1 MKRFLA
7 VFLSFAVVLTVGI
20 FALGGKDETEI
31 SATAVYSGNSEQ
43 TIEAM
48 EAELELAEERAAE
61 ASQSTLGNNKS
72 NDFGYVVVTDTVPAD
87 GKTDVADMLQAL
99 IDANPNRTIYFP
111 DGIYVISHPIY
122 TPAEAQKSVD
132 LQLSNYAIIRASSDF
147 EGEALVILGGK
158 DAKND
163 THTVGSNYAFEG
175 GILDGSGRTNGV
187 VIAGGRET
195 AVRQVSIKHTVV
207 GIHVKYGA
215 NSGSSD
221 ADINDVNII
230 GTGGTDSVGVV
241 IEGWDNTFTN
251 MRIGNVFIG
260 VHVKTSANCLTNI
273 HPLYYSDYTD
283 YENSA
288 GFIDEGGNNIY
299 NFCYSDQFANAFVT
313 KGDVSSIYD
322 NCFCYW
328 YTEAGHREV
337 AFKADKFNSV
347 VDNLRCGFRYDTRD
361 NNHVLLTEK
370 IGGIGE
376 FDTVLAEDYKVASN
390 THKLYNE
397 GSIYS
402 FFANLFN

>member
-1 MKRFLA
+1 MKKVLA
-7 VFLSFAVVLTVGI
+7 IILACTFVFTIGI
-20 FALGGKDETEI
+20 FALSNRDEREI
-31 SATAVYSGNSEQ
+31 SVSPVYSGNTEE
-43 TIEAM
+43 TIEMM
-48 EAELELAEERAAE
+48 EAEFEKAETLAEEAALNPV
-61 ASQSTLGNNKS
+61 SDSKGNA
-72 NDFGYVVVTDTVPAD
+72 FGYVVVTDTIPAD
-87 GKTDVADMLQAL
+87 GKTDVADMIQAL

-111 DGIYVISHPIY
+111 DGIYLLSHPIY
-122 TPAEAQKSVD
+122 TPADPQKSVD

-163 THTVGSNYAFEG
+163 THTVGSNYALEG
-175 GILDGSGRTNGV
+175 GIIDGSGKTNGV

-195 AVRQVSIKHTVV
+195 AIRQVSIKHTVV

-230 GTGGTDSVGVV
+230 GTGGTNSVGVIV
-241 IEGWDNTFTN
+241 EGWDNTFTN

-260 VHVKTSANCLTNI
+260 FHLKTSANCLTNI

-288 GFIDEGGNNIY
+288 GFLDEGGNNIY
-299 NFCYSDQFANAFVT
+299 NFCYSDQFCNAFVT
-313 KGDVSSIYD
+313 TGDVSSIYD

-328 YTEAGHREV
+328 YSDAGNREV

-347 VDNLRCGFRYDTRD
+347 VDKLRCGFRYETRANNYVLVAENVGGTGVFD
-361 NNHVLLTEK
+361 NLLIENHKVS
-370 IGGIGE
+370 GITHT
-376 FDTVLAEDYKVASN
+376 FYKD
-390 THKLYNE
+390 
-397 GSIYS
+397 GSIYN
-402 FFANLFN
+402 FFAKLFA

>member
-1 MKRFLA
+1 MKKILA
-7 VFLSFAVVLTVGI
+7 IVLSAVIVLSVGFFAVKRTNEVSITPV
-20 FALGGKDETEI
+20 F
-31 SATAVYSGNSEQ
+31 SGNSEE
-43 TIEAM
+43 TIRMM
-48 EAELELAEERAAE
+48 EAEFETAENLAEEAALN
-61 ASQSTLGNNKS
+61 SVKDNRGNV
-72 NDFGYVVVTDTVPAD
+72 FGYVVVTDTIPAD

-111 DGIYVISHPIY
+111 DGIYLLSHPIY
-122 TPAEAQKSVD
+122 TPADPVKSVD
-132 LQLSNYAIIRASSDF
+132 LQLSNYAVIRASSDF
-147 EGEALVILGGK
+147 EGEALVVLGGK

-163 THTVGSNYAFEG
+163 THTVGSNYALEG
-175 GILDGSGRTNGV
+175 GILDGNGKTNGV

-195 AVRQVSIKHTVV
+195 AIRQVSIKHTVV

-230 GTGGTDSVGVV
+230 GTGGTNSVGVIV
-241 IEGWDNTFTN
+241 EGWDNTFTN

-260 VHVKTSANCLTNI
+260 FHVKTSANCLTNI

-288 GFIDEGGNNIY
+288 GFLDEGGNNIY

-313 KGDVSSIYD
+313 TGDVSSIYD

-328 YTEAGHREV
+328 YSEAGHREV

-361 NNHVLLTEK
+361 NNHVLITEK
-370 IGGIGE
+370 VGGIGE
-376 FDTVLAEDYKVASN
+376 FDTVLVENHKVASS
-390 THKLYNE
+390 THNLYKE
-397 GSIYS
+397 GSVFA
-402 FFANLFN
+402 FFAKLFA

>member
-1 MKRFLA
+1 MKKFLA
-7 VFLSFAVVLTVGI
+7 ILLTCTIVFTIGM
-20 FALGGKDETEI
+20 FALSNRNETEI
-31 SATAVYSGNSEQ
+31 SVGPVYSGNAEE

-48 EAELELAEERAAE
+48 EAELEVAEKQAEEAAQNPV
-61 ASQSTLGNNKS
+61 SDNKGNV
-72 NDFGYVVVTDTVPAD
+72 FGYVVVTDTIPAD
-87 GKTDVADMLQAL
+87 GKTDVADMIQAL

-111 DGIYVISHPIY
+111 DGIYLLSHPIY
-122 TPAEAQKSVD
+122 TPADPQKSVD
-132 LQLSNYAIIRASSDF
+132 LQLSNYAILRASSDF
-147 EGEALVILGGK
+147 DGEALVILGGK

-163 THTVGSNYAFEG
+163 THTVGSNYALEG
-175 GILDGSGRTNGV
+175 GILDGSGKTNGV

-195 AVRQVSIKHTVV
+195 AIRQVSIKHTVV

-230 GTGGTDSVGVV
+230 GTGGTDSIGVV

-288 GFIDEGGNNIY
+288 GFVDEGGNNIY
-299 NFCYSDQFANAFVT
+299 NFCYSDQFCNAFVT
-313 KGDVSSIYD
+313 TGGVSSIYD

-328 YTEAGHREV
+328 YSEAGHKEV
-337 AFKADKFNSV
+337 AFKAERFNSV

-361 NNHVLLTEK
+361 NNHVLEVEK
-370 IGGIGE
+370 AGGTGVFDHLLVESHKVSGITHTIYKDGGI
-376 FDTVLAEDYKVASN
+376 
-390 THKLYNE
+390 YN
-397 GSIYS
+397 
-402 FFANLFN
+402 FFADLFA

>member
-1 MKRFLA
+1 MKKFLA
-7 VFLSFAVVLTVGI
+7 IILSVAIVFTIGAIAVNRKSESV
-20 FALGGKDETEI
+20 I
-31 SATAVYSGNSEQ
+31 SVAPAYAGNSEE
-43 TIEAM
+43 TIESM
-48 EAELELAEERAAE
+48 EMEFEIAEEKAEE
-61 ASQSTLGNNKS
+61 ASGTPVSDNKGNA
-72 NDFGYVVVTDTVPAD
+72 FGYVVVTDTIPAD
-87 GKTDVADMLQAL
+87 GKTDVADALQAL

-111 DGIYVISHPIY
+111 DGIYLISHPIY
-122 TPAEAQKSVD
+122 TPADPQKSVD

-163 THTVGSNYAFEG
+163 THTVGSNYALEG

-195 AVRQVSIKHTVV
+195 AIRQVSIKHTVV

-230 GTGGTDSVGVV
+230 GTGGTDSIGVV

-251 MRIGNVFIG
+251 MRIGNVFVG
-260 VHVKTSANCLTNI
+260 VLIKTSANALTNI

-288 GFIDEGGNNIY
+288 GFVDEGGNNIY
-299 NFCYSDQFANAFVT
+299 NFCYSDQFCNAFVT
-313 KGDVSSIYD
+313 KGGVSSIYD

-328 YTEAGHREV
+328 YSEAGHREV
-337 AFKADKFNSV
+337 AFKAEKFNSV

-361 NNHVLLTEK
+361 NNHVLVAEE
-370 IGGIGE
+370 IGGTGE
-376 FDTVLAEDYKVASN
+376 FDTILVENHKVASSKHN
-390 THKLYNE
+390 LYKE

-402 FFANLFN
+402 FFAKLF

>member
-1 MKRFLA
+1 MKKI
-7 VFLSFAVVLTVGI
+7 FAVVLTIAIVFTIGAIAFDGI
-20 FALGGKDETEI
+20 SESKANI
-31 SATAVYSGNSEQ
+31 APVYSGNTEE

-48 EAELELAEERAAE
+48 EKEIEVAEEIAE
-61 ASQSTLGNNKS
+61 EATEKSASNSGANAM
-72 NDFGYVVVTDTVPAD
+72 GYVVVTDTIPAD
-87 GKTDVADMLQAL
+87 GKTDVADALQAL

-111 DGIYVISHPIY
+111 DGVYLVSHPIY
-122 TPAEAQKSVD
+122 TPADPQKSVD

-147 EGEALVILGGK
+147 DGEALVILGGK

-175 GILDGSGRTNGV
+175 GILDGSGVTNGV

-195 AVRQVSIKHTVV
+195 AIRQVSIKHTVV

-230 GTGGTDSVGVV
+230 GTGGTDSIGVV

-288 GFIDEGGNNIY
+288 GFLDEGGNNIY
-299 NFCYSDQFANAFVT
+299 NFCYSDQFCNAFVT
-313 KGDVSSIYD
+313 TGGVSSIYD

-328 YTEAGHREV
+328 YSDAGNREV
-337 AFKADKFNSV
+337 AFKAEKFNSV
-347 VDNLRCGFRYDTRD
+347 VTNLRCGFRYETRD
-361 NNHVLLTEK
+361 NNFALVTEK
-370 IGGIGE
+370 LGGTGV
-376 FDTVLAEDYKVASN
+376 FDNLLVEKHKVSGITHSLYKS
-390 THKLYNE
+390 
-397 GSIYS
+397 GSIFK
-402 FFANLFN
+402 FFGNLFG

>member
-1 MKRFLA
+1 MKKFLA
-7 VFLSFAVVLTVGI
+7 VVLSVALVLTIGTL
-20 FALGGKDETEI
+20 ALSSNTETEI
-31 SATAVYSGNSEQ
+31 SVTPAYSGNSEE
-43 TIEAM
+43 TIEALTTKF
-48 EAELELAEERAAE
+48 EIAEKRATE
-61 ASQSTLGNNKS
+61 ASQNPISDNKR
-72 NDFGYVVVTDTVPAD
+72 NVFGYVVVTDAIPAD

-99 IDANPNRTIYFP
+99 IDENPNRTIYFP

-122 TPAEAQKSVD
+122 TPADPQKSVD

-147 EGEALVILGGK
+147 KGEALVILGGK

-163 THTVGSNYAFEG
+163 THTVGSNYALEG
-175 GILDGSGRTNGV
+175 GILDGSGKTNGV

-195 AVRQVSIKHTVV
+195 AIRQVSIKHTVV
-207 GIHVKYGA
+207 GIHIKNGA

-260 VHVKTSANCLTNI
+260 VHLKTSANALTNI

-283 YENSA
+283 YANSA
-288 GFIDEGGNNIY
+288 GFLDEGGNNIY

-328 YTEAGHREV
+328 YTEAGHTEI

-361 NNHVLLTEK
+361 NNHVLITEK
-370 IGGIGE
+370 IGGTGE
-376 FDTVLAEDYKVASN
+376 FDTLLVENHKVASG
-390 THKLYNE
+390 THKLYKE

-402 FFANLFN
+402 FFANLFV

>member
-1 MKRFLA
+1 MKKLLA
-7 VFLSFAVVLTVGI
+7 VIMSVAIVLTIGG
-20 FALGGKDETEI
+20 FALSRNNETEI
-31 SATAVYSGNSEQ
+31 SVAPAYSGNSEE
-43 TIEAM
+43 TIESM
-48 EAELELAEERAAE
+48 EMEFEVAEERAIE
-61 ASQSTLGNNKS
+61 ASENPVSDNKGNA
-72 NDFGYVVVTDTVPAD
+72 FGYVVVTDTIPAD
-87 GKTDVADMLQAL
+87 GKTDVADAIQAL

-111 DGIYVISHPIY
+111 DGIYLISHPIF
-122 TPAEAQKSVD
+122 TPADPQKSVD

-163 THTVGSNYAFEG
+163 THTVGSNYALEG
-175 GILDGSGRTNGV
+175 GILDGSGKTNGV

-195 AVRQVSIKHTVV
+195 AIRQVSIKHTVV

-230 GTGGTDSVGVV
+230 GTGGTDSIGLVV
-241 IEGWDNTFTN
+241 EGWDNTFTN

-260 VHVKTSANCLTNI
+260 VHVKTSANALTNI

-288 GFIDEGGNNIY
+288 GFVDEGGNNIY
-299 NFCYSDQFANAFVT
+299 NFCYSDQFCNAFVT
-313 KGDVSSIYD
+313 KGGVSSIYD

-328 YTEAGHREV
+328 YSEAGHREV
-337 AFKADKFNSV
+337 AFKAEKFNSV

-361 NNHVLLTEK
+361 NNHVLVTEK
-370 IGGIGE
+370 TGGTGE
-376 FDTVLAEDYKVASN
+376 FDTILVENHKVASSKHN
-390 THKLYNE
+390 LYKE

-402 FFANLFN
+402 FFAKLFS

>member
-1 MKRFLA
+1 MKKILA
-7 VFLSFAVVLTVGI
+7 ILLTCTIVFTIGM
-20 FALGGKDETEI
+20 FALSNRNETEI
-31 SATAVYSGNSEQ
+31 SVSPVYSGNTEE

-48 EAELELAEERAAE
+48 EAEFATAERIAEE
-61 ASQSTLGNNKS
+61 ASENPVKDNKGNA
-72 NDFGYVVVTDTVPAD
+72 FGYVVVTDTIPAD

-111 DGIYVISHPIY
+111 DGIYLLSHPIY
-122 TPAEAQKSVD
+122 TPADPAKSVD

-163 THTVGSNYAFEG
+163 THTVGSNYALEG
-175 GILDGSGRTNGV
+175 GILDGSGKTNGV

-195 AVRQVSIKHTVV
+195 AIRQVSIKHTIV

-230 GTGGTDSVGVV
+230 GTGGTNSVGVIV
-241 IEGWDNTFTN
+241 EGWDNTFTN

-260 VHVKTSANCLTNI
+260 FHVKTSANCLTNI

-288 GFIDEGGNNIY
+288 GFLDEGGNNIY
-299 NFCYSDQFANAFVT
+299 NFCYSDQFGNAFIT
-313 KGDVSSIYD
+313 TGDVSSIYD

-328 YTEAGHREV
+328 YSEAGHREV

-361 NNHVLLTEK
+361 NNHVLIAEK
-370 IGGIGE
+370 SGGIGE
-376 FDTVLAEDYKVASN
+376 FDTVLVENHKVASS
-390 THKLYNE
+390 THNLYKE
-397 GSIYS
+397 GSVYS
-402 FFANLFN
+402 FFAKLFV

>member
-1 MKRFLA
+1 MKKVLAIVLA
-7 VFLSFAVVLTVGI
+7 VTVVLSTAFFLSNKTNEV
-20 FALGGKDETEI
+20 EI
-31 SATAVYSGNSEQ
+31 TPAYSGNSEQ
-43 TIEAM
+43 VIETL
-48 EAELELAEERAAE
+48 EAEVANGEAVAEKIAE
-61 ASQSTLGNNKS
+61 NPVKDSTGNV
-72 NDFGYVVVTDTVPAD
+72 FGYVVVTDTIPAD

-111 DGIYVISHPIY
+111 DGVYLISHPIY
-122 TPAEAQKSVD
+122 TPADPQKSVD
-132 LQLSNYAIIRASSDF
+132 LQLSNYAVIRATSDF

-163 THTVGSNYAFEG
+163 THTVGSNYALEG
-175 GILDGSGRTNGV
+175 GILDGSSKTNGV

-195 AVRQVSIKHTVV
+195 AIRQVSIKHTIV

-230 GTGGTDSVGVV
+230 GTGGTDSVGVIV
-241 IEGWDNTFTN
+241 EGWDNTFTN
-251 MRIGNVFIG
+251 MRIGNVFVG
-260 VHVKTSANCLTNI
+260 VLLKTSANALTNI

-288 GFIDEGGNNIY
+288 GFVDEGGNNIY

-328 YTEAGHREV
+328 YSEAGHTEV
-337 AFKADKFNSV
+337 AFKAERFNSV

-361 NNHVLLTEK
+361 NNHVLITEK
-370 IGGIGE
+370 SGGTGE
-376 FDTVLAEDYKVASN
+376 FDTVLVENHKIASRTHTLYK
-390 THKLYNE
+390 E

-402 FFANLFN
+402 FFAKLFA

>member
-1 MKRFLA
+1 MKKFLA
-7 VFLSFAVVLTVGI
+7 IVLSLVIVAGIGLFAFNRTNE
-20 FALGGKDETEI
+20 AEI
-31 SATAVYSGNSEQ
+31 IPAYSGNSEE
-43 TIEAM
+43 TIQMM
-48 EAELELAEERAAE
+48 EAEIEAAE
-61 ASQSTLGNNKS
+61 KIAENAALSPANDSEGNA
-72 NDFGYVVVTDTVPAD
+72 FGYVVVTDTIPAD

-111 DGIYVISHPIY
+111 DGVYLLSHPIY
-122 TPAEAQKSVD
+122 TPADPVKSVD

-147 EGEALVILGGK
+147 EGEALVVLGGK

-163 THTVGSNYAFEG
+163 THTVGSNYALEG
-175 GILDGSGRTNGV
+175 GILDGSGKTNGV

-195 AVRQVSIKHTVV
+195 AIRQVSIKHTVV
-207 GIHVKYGA
+207 GIHVKHGA

-230 GTGGTDSVGVV
+230 GTGGTDSVGVIV
-241 IEGWDNTFTN
+241 EGWDNTFTN

-260 VHVKTSANCLTNI
+260 FHLKTSANCLTNI

-288 GFIDEGGNNIY
+288 GFLDEGGNNIY
-299 NFCYSDQFANAFVT
+299 NFCYSDQFGNAFVT
-313 KGDVSSIYD
+313 TGDVSSVYD

-328 YTEAGHREV
+328 YSEAGHREV

-361 NNHVLLTEK
+361 NNHVLITDRV
-370 IGGIGE
+370 GGTGE
-376 FDTVLAEDYKVASN
+376 FDTVLVENYKVASI
-390 THKLYNE
+390 THNIYNE
-397 GSIYS
+397 GSVFT
-402 FFANLFN
+402 FFAKLFA

>member
-1 MKRFLA
+1 MKKFLA
-7 VFLSFAVVLTVGI
+7 VILSAAIVFTIGAVLLNDK
-20 FALGGKDETEI
+20 AETEI
-31 SATAVYSGNSEQ
+31 SVEPAYSGNTEEI
-43 TIEAM
+43 IESM
-48 EAELELAEERAAE
+48 EAELEAAEEVAEEAAKMDV
-61 ASQSTLGNNKS
+61 SDNTGNA
-72 NDFGYVVVTDTVPAD
+72 FGYVVVTDTIPAD
-87 GKTDVADMLQAL
+87 GKTDVADALQAL

-111 DGIYVISHPIY
+111 DGIYLISHPVY
-122 TPAEAQKSVD
+122 TPADPRKSVD

-163 THTVGSNYAFEG
+163 THTVGSNYALEG
-175 GILDGSGRTNGV
+175 GILDGSGKTNGV

-195 AVRQVSIKHTVV
+195 AIRQVSIKHTVV

-230 GTGGTDSVGVV
+230 GTGGTDSIGLVV
-241 IEGWDNTFTN
+241 EGWDNTFTN

-260 VHVKTSANCLTNI
+260 VHVKTSANAFTNI

-288 GFIDEGGNNIY
+288 GFLDEGGNNIY
-299 NFCYSDQFANAFVT
+299 NFCYSDQFCNAFVT
-313 KGDVSSIYD
+313 TGSVSSIYD

-328 YTEAGHREV
+328 YSEAGNREV
-337 AFKADKFNSV
+337 AFKAEKFNSV

-361 NNHVLLTEK
+361 NNYVLVTEK
-370 IGGIGE
+370 VGGTGV
-376 FDTVLAEDYKVASN
+376 FDTLLAESHKYTGITHTFYK
-390 THKLYNE
+390 E
-397 GSIYS
+397 GSIYN
-402 FFANLFN
+402 FFAKLFD

>member
-1 MKRFLA
+1 MKKALSVILSA
-7 VFLSFAVVLTVGI
+7 VIVLSIGFFT
-20 FALGGKDETEI
+20 GKKTQEI
-31 SATAVYSGNSEQ
+31 EITPAYSGNSEEA
-43 TIEAM
+43 IEAL
-48 EAELELAEERAAE
+48 ETDVQTAEDAAE
-61 ASQSTLGNNKS
+61 KSAENPVNDNKGNA
-72 NDFGYVVVTDTVPAD
+72 FGYVVVTDTIPAD
-87 GKTDVADMLQAL
+87 GKTDVADAIQAL

-111 DGIYVISHPIY
+111 DGVYLISHPIY
-122 TPAEAQKSVD
+122 TPADPAKSVD
-132 LQLSNYAIIRASSDF
+132 LQLSNYALIRASADF

-163 THTVGSNYAFEG
+163 THTVGSNYALEG
-175 GILDGSGRTNGV
+175 GILDGSGKTNGV

-195 AVRQVSIKHTVV
+195 AVRQVSIKHTIV

-230 GTGGTDSVGVV
+230 GTGGTNSIGVV
-241 IEGWDNTFTN
+241 VEGWDNTFTN

-260 VHVKTSANCLTNI
+260 FYLKTSANCLTNI

-288 GFIDEGGNNIY
+288 GFVDEGGNNIY
-299 NFCYSDQFANAFVT
+299 NFCYSDQFGNAFVT

-328 YTEAGHREV
+328 YSEAGHREV

-361 NNHVLLTEK
+361 NNHVLITERS
-370 IGGIGE
+370 GGIGE
-376 FDTVLAEDYKVASN
+376 FDTILVENHKVGSSTHTLYK
-390 THKLYNE
+390 E

-402 FFANLFN
+402 FFAKLFA

>member
-1 MKRFLA
+1 MKKVLAIVLA
-7 VFLSFAVVLTVGI
+7 VTVVLSTAFFLSN
-20 FALGGKDETEI
+20 KTEEVEI
-31 SATAVYSGNSEQ
+31 TPAYSGNSEQ
-43 TIEAM
+43 VIETL
-48 EAELELAEERAAE
+48 EADIENGEAIAEKIAE
-61 ASQSTLGNNKS
+61 NPVKDTKGNI
-72 NDFGYVVVTDTVPAD
+72 FGYVVVTDTIPAD

-111 DGIYVISHPIY
+111 DGVYLISHPIY
-122 TPAEAQKSVD
+122 TPADPQKSVD
-132 LQLSNYAIIRASSDF
+132 LQLSNYAVIRATSDF

-163 THTVGSNYAFEG
+163 THTVGSNYALEG
-175 GILDGSGRTNGV
+175 GILDGSGKTNGV

-195 AVRQVSIKHTVV
+195 AIRQVSIKHTIV

-230 GTGGTDSVGVV
+230 GTGGTDSVGVIV
-241 IEGWDNTFTN
+241 EGWDNTFTN

-260 VHVKTSANCLTNI
+260 FYLKTSANCLTNI

-283 YENSA
+283 FGNSA
-288 GFIDEGGNNIY
+288 GFVDEGGNNIY

-328 YTEAGHREV
+328 YSEAGHTEV
-337 AFKADKFNSV
+337 AFKAERFNSV

-361 NNHVLLTEK
+361 NNHVLITEK
-370 IGGIGE
+370 AGGTGE
-376 FDTVLAEDYKVASN
+376 FDTVLVENHKIASRTHTLYK
-390 THKLYNE
+390 E

-402 FFANLFN
+402 FFAKLFA